1 MAVVRK
7 EVSANIPFRQITDSF
22 GSTEASPLTKPPR
35 VHTRKQAASRPRES
49 VSETGGSAIPPDT
62 LPKIRRIAGPDII
75 STLWHYLR
83 AQRTSLPAT
92 GADKKSATSEP
103 PDTAEDRIGRLL
115 SRYQAQYEAVSDDDV
130 YFPEFHRRLYLAN
143 IYSLYNQET
152 ITRRQNP
159 RQRKRKRKKR
169 TADNGRKAANRSLND
184 LFIDFLLPQL
194 QKEDG
199 TRRNA
204 KKRFENWMALGRICA
219 KLVEHFGE
227 AILLL
232 LPPDLS
238 NET

>member
-1 MAVVRK
+1 MAVVRIG
-7 EVSANIPFRQITDSF
+7 VSAKIPFRQITDSF

-35 VHTRKQAASRPRES
+35 VHTREQQASRPRES
-49 VSETGGSAIPPDT
+49 VSETGGSAIPPDI
-62 LPKIRRIAGPDII
+62 LPKIQRIAGPDII

-92 GADKKSATSEP
+92 GADKKPATSEP

-115 SRYQAQYEAVSDDDV
+115 SRYHVQYEAASDDDV

-152 ITRRQNP
+152 MTRRQNP
-159 RQRKRKRKKR
+159 RQRKRKRR
-169 TADNGRKAANRSLND
+169 TANKGRKAANRSLND
-184 LFIDFLLPQL
+184 IFVDFLLPQL

-219 KLVEHFGE
+219 KLAEHFGR

-232 LPPDLS
+232 MPPDLS